1 MIFNGIDV
9 GIGKVEAI
17 NNNIIEIYSK
27 DLEKKLYLNYNCTFQ
42 GEKLDLDSIKV
53 NESVDLI
60 KYLNWDTS
68 FCYKDSSLVFYMD
81 DKTITLTRVNDK
93 EFRLYVNMDIKD
105 EDIIYFYEKSVK
117 FELKTLVIDCIFSFK
132 DK

>member
-1 MIFNGIDV
+1 MIFNGVDI
-9 GIGKVEAI
+9 GIGKIGAV
-17 NNNIIEIYSK
+17 NNGEIEIYSK
-27 DLEKKLYLNYNCTFQ
+27 DLEKRIYFSYNRKF
-42 GEKLDLDSIKV
+42 LDLDSIKV
-53 NESVDLI
+53 NETVDLI
-60 KYLNWDTS
+60 EYIYLDTS
-68 FCYKDSSLVFYMD
+68 FSYKDSSLLFYIG
-81 DKTITLTRVNDK
+81 DKTINLTRLNDK